1 MELRCEAS
9 FEVEQLRS
17 KLFDSRNYYDLLEII
32 KPSVPAKG
40 NLRTVADILEYLG
53 VPHQHNHA
61 VAVAVAIST
70 FCLTTLSKVL
80 EIPPRRRYH
89 AGA

>member
-61 VAVAVAIST
+61 VAITT
-70 FCLTTLSKVL
+70 FCLTTLLKVF
-80 EIPPRRRYH
+80 EIPPRRRYYV
-89 AGA
+89 GA